1 MPPRILLLTLLSVS
15 LSGLAQVAFKF
26 GVSSPGFREAFSPP
40 NSGAAVLALLNPG
53 VLGGLALYAVG
64 TLTWLTVLSRTD
76 LSLAYP
82 FVALSFIITSVLGWM
97 IFHEALSPAR
107 VAGLALVVAGVVLCG
122 RG

>member
-26 GVSSPGFREAFSPP
+26 GVSTPGFRNAFATPP
-40 NSGAAVLALLNPG
+40 SAAIIVALCNPG

-82 FVALSFIITSVLGWM
+82 FVALSFMITSAAGWL
-97 IFHEALSPAR
+97 IFHEALSPGR
-107 VAGLALVVAGVVLCG
+107 LAGLALVVGGVVLCG